1 MIEVEHLTKSYGP
14 VKAVRDVSFRVDKG
28 EVVGFLGPNGAGKS
42 TTLRILAGFLGASA
56 GRVRIAGY
64 DTVEESM
71 QARASIGYMPEMAPL
86 YPEMRVAEY
95 LGFRAELKGLARKAR
110 KGAVARSLTDAGL
123 EDMAD
128 VMIGHL
134 SKGYRQRVGLADAL
148 VGSPPLLIL
157 DEPTAGL
164 DPNQI
169 REVRTLI
176 RRLGGEHTVLLST
189 HILSEVEAT
198 CTRALV
204 IARGR
209 LVAEGSIDTILAM
222 RRSSGIRVR
231 LRGPA
236 PRAEAAARKVA
247 GVARIEVDAGTGA
260 QSAEP
265 PLITMIVEFERGI
278 DGPRATEAIV
288 GALVDAGIG
297 VREVAPRTA
306 SLEQIFSELTASGD
320 AAESGAAGSDAAVS
334 DASGAAASDATGSDP
349 AGDASDAAEGAA
361 EGGTATSAGSTGD
374 AGPESTKERA

>member
-42 TTLRILAGFLGASA
+42 TTLRILAGFLGATA
-56 GRVRIAGY
+56 GRVRIAGH
-64 DTVEESM
+64 DTVEEPM
-71 QARASIGYMPEMAPL
+71 EARASIGYMPEMAPL

-110 KGAVARSLTDAGL
+110 KGAVARALTDAGL
-123 EDMAD
+123 DDMAD

-169 REVRTLI
+169 RDVRTLI

-198 CTRALV
+198 CTRAVV

-209 LVAEGSIDTILAM
+209 LVAEGSIDAILAM
-222 RRSSGIRVR
+222 RRSSGIRLR
-231 LRGPA
+231 LRGAPA
-236 PRAEAAARKVA
+236 PAEAAARKVP
-247 GVARIEVDAGTGA
+247 GVARTEVDAGAGE
-260 QSAEP
+260 S

-278 DGPRATEAIV
+278 DGPRATEALV
-288 GALVDAGIG
+288 GALVEAGIG
-297 VREVAPRTA
+297 VREVMPRTA
-306 SLEQIFSELTASGD
+306 SLEQIFSDLTTTTGD
-320 AAESGAAGSDAAVS
+320 AAPADAA
-334 DASGAAASDATGSDP
+334 
-349 AGDASDAAEGAA
+349 
-361 EGGTATSAGSTGD
+361 
-374 AGPESTKERA
+374 PESARARP